1 MTSSPRAPAVRQPR
15 AGRAGRTAR
24 ASGVHGASCSGTGRA
39 WTGGQRRNAQGRG
52 AGDKLTPTCPSS
64 HPCPGLPV
72 SPSRPPPKLHPCLGD
87 LSSLPAP
94 RLFPG
99 RGALSVSQ
107 KPPGTAP
114 AAVPRTSQ
122 ATCGEHR
129 WLTFPRLLRRWAGSR
144 DCVPASGAWAEAK
157 RAPRPSPRTPRTRL
171 QALSPR
177 WLGKRRGHHGPTGP
191 QSHKMEGAWAL
202 SDRTE
207 HSGAARPPALSPA
220 GSRPSPGTLSYV
232 PGLTASCVPHWGWCR
247 VGTHKFCLM
256 NTPELFRIGPPGK

>member
-1 MTSSPRAPAVRQPR
+1 MPF
-15 AGRAGRTAR
+15 
-24 ASGVHGASCSGTGRA
+24 
-39 WTGGQRRNAQGRG
+39 
-52 AGDKLTPTCPSS
+52 
-64 HPCPGLPV
+64 LPPV
-72 SPSRPPPKLHPCLGD
+72 PWAACLPLPPPAQAAPLPGGPF
-87 LSSLPAP
+87 SLPAP

-122 ATCGEHR
+122 ATRGKHR

-207 HSGAARPPALSPA
+207 HRGAARPPALSPA
-220 GSRPSPGTLSYV
+220 GSRPSPWGLSYV
-232 PGLTASCVPHWGWCR
+232 PGLTASCVPHWGWYR